1 MVITSAIVPKRF
13 YNKTVK
19 QKATV
24 EAANETSMG
33 SLRLEVK
40 NPSKVKGV
48 LIQNTKKTYY

>member
-1 MVITSAIVPKRF
+1 MSRQLRSGKMVITSAIVPKRF

-33 SLRLEVK
+33 SLRLEE
-40 NPSKVKGV
+40 S
-48 LIQNTKKTYY
+48 I